1 MLPTAALWGVRHAH
15 VDDYLGPHRTTYQ
28 VTYSGEIALDL
39 GPLGHAYLDDR
50 FVPKSLQF
58 VGLDIKIEGVR
69 GTQGAST
76 DILSASTLE
85 AYLQVYAEPRGVLH
99 GPLEKLVTSAIIQ
112 TAIAEG
118 VLLVVCALWLLRRR
132 WLSPGLARALRPRW
146 VVSGYLILVLI
157 ILGSVLPA
165 ERPGDDRIS
174 VSITDNTPFAGMQ
187 VDNRLLAVLLNRGI
201 SGLRVL
207 ADRQQAAIDAYV
219 QTAEASFTEQL
230 GKVAPAATNETMTL
244 GYSDLHCS
252 LAMTAVIAKVV
263 TQVQPAL
270 LISSGDDT
278 MNGTAAERPCLVRER
293 AMAGDRPTVIAT
305 GNHDSETT
313 DAQMRSLGFTVLD
326 GKVVSAGGARFLGDD
341 DPEYNLPFSIARTM
355 ERKETVPQLG
365 QRMRDVAGSAGGVD
379 VLLVHQPRAA
389 EVIRN
394 VPEPPTR
401 LLLWGHMH
409 HQDGPYVINHAD
421 GSWTVA
427 LQAGT
432 AGGVKQPTLTDFSTP
447 YTPPRTVAEIYLFFT
462 DTATGLITGVRP
474 IHFQTDGTAVIDDRI
489 NTGNLATLPAP
500 TRDRLIDARPQAPA
514 AATPV
519 SPSASAATG

>member
-1 MLPTAALWGVRHAH
+1 MSTPHVLPGWLIGTPRYVGLFLLAVVAMLPTAALWGVRHAH

-165 ERPGDDRIS
+165 EPPGDDRIS

-293 AMAGDRPTVIAT
+293 AMAGVTGLRSSPPAT
-305 GNHDSETT
+305 TT
-313 DAQMRSLGFTVLD
+313 
-326 GKVVSAGGARFLGDD
+326 
-341 DPEYNLPFSIARTM
+341 
-355 ERKETVPQLG
+355 
-365 QRMRDVAGSAGGVD
+365 
-379 VLLVHQPRAA
+379 PR
-389 EVIRN
+389 
-394 VPEPPTR
+394 PPTR
-401 LLLWGHMH
+401 RCARSASPCSTARWCRPAVQDSWVTTIPSTTCRSASRARWNARRRSRSWGS
-409 HQDGPYVINHAD
+409 GRGTWPARLAE
-421 GSWTVA
+421 WTCCW
-427 LQAGT
+427 
-432 AGGVKQPTLTDFSTP
+432 STSP
-447 YTPPRTVAEIYLFFT
+447 GPPR
-462 DTATGLITGVRP
+462 
-474 IHFQTDGTAVIDDRI
+474 
-489 NTGNLATLPAP
+489 
-500 TRDRLIDARPQAPA
+500 
-514 AATPV
+514 
-519 SPSASAATG
+519 